1 MGCGEPGLVLLD
13 VTFSSEANTKRPADF
28 YARKMRDM
36 AADRGVGRASTRA
49 ALPALIPT
57 QEFFVPPRCA
67 NVKLQICAGSRPN
80 RGRGLGHQSRGNSL
94 IQSFCLIDN
103 LFVSSKLTTCCCAL
117 FILHHPLSRPPFHLW
132 SHRRGVLCGNMARQP
147 FENPIKKKIL
157 EANDPIRA
165 IEEFQLEKGIMLPS
179 LRPMLPLL
187 DLHGVRRL
195 EFHQSVLEE
204 LKGRL
209 TAQIDKLG
217 KSDKKEDHKML
228 QKLLD
233 DSFRFIKV
241 PTLQPIVMA
250 VLKNVNTLD
259 ENVLKMLTL
268 DRNIYKACD
277 VSVKRQ
283 IWLDFQSMFGDECSP
298 LIQDYIQEKEK
309 LLTDALDVNLPFYS
323 ITPKQRRQ
331 NKIIQEFA
339 QMVGDNFRLYE
350 TMVQFLRMLFL
361 KTKNIH
367 YCSLRV
373 EFLMALHDK
382 DVQGVT
388 TMDPVHK
395 FVWCLDACIR
405 EQAIDPRRSRELLSF
420 LESIRVGQEKILAD
434 ISMVLCDPY
443 AIHFLA
449 SSAFKTLNHLISNG
463 ALPRGNTVLIL
474 ILRLLN
480 LGLHSWDIINSSVYR
495 EPRLDVKLF
504 TKFIP
509 MMMTLIV
516 DDAIR
521 NLSAAKAEAV
531 AAAAVASSSTT
542 SLSTA
547 ESSSSATGTS
557 ADAASSTKDEAK
569 RESAIAMIEQSALPE
584 LFQRFIDK
592 DRLAAVLAK
601 HLSHFRV
608 KFASSSRQLVSRP
621 QM

>member
-1 MGCGEPGLVLLD
+1 MDL
-13 VTFSSEANTKRPADF
+13 
-28 YARKMRDM
+28 
-36 AADRGVGRASTRA
+36 
-49 ALPALIPT
+49 
-57 QEFFVPPRCA
+57 
-67 NVKLQICAGSRPN
+67 
-80 RGRGLGHQSRGNSL
+80 
-94 IQSFCLIDN
+94 
-103 LFVSSKLTTCCCAL
+103 
-117 FILHHPLSRPPFHLW
+117 
-132 SHRRGVLCGNMARQP
+132 QP
-147 FENPIKKKIL
+147 FENALLHGPQQLRAKIAAASDPIK
-157 EANDPIRA
+157 A

-187 DLHGVRRL
+187 DLHGVKRL

-209 TAQIDKLG
+209 KTQTDKLG
-217 KSDKKEDHKML
+217 KSDRKEDHRML
-228 QKLLD
+228 QELLVR
-233 DSFRFIKV
+233 SFGYIKV
-241 PTLQPIVMA
+241 PTLQPVVMA
-250 VLKNVNTLD
+250 LLKNVNNLD
-259 ENVLKMLTL
+259 EKILEMLTS
-268 DRNIYKACD
+268 DKNIYKACD

-298 LIQDYIQEKEK
+298 LFQDYIQEKEK
-309 LLTDALDVNLPFYS
+309 LLTDALDVDLPFYS

-339 QMVGDNFRLYE
+339 EMVGDNVRLYE
-350 TMVQFLRMLFL
+350 TMVQFLRTLFL

-373 EFLMALHDK
+373 EFLMALHDR
-382 DVQGVT
+382 DVQEVT

-395 FVWCLDACIR
+395 FIWCLDACIR
-405 EQAIDPRRSRELLSF
+405 EQAIDPKRSRELQTF
-420 LESIRVGQEKILAD
+420 LESIKSGQEHMLAD

-449 SSAFKTLNHLISNG
+449 SSAFKILDHLITDG
-463 ALPRGNTVLIL
+463 ALPRGHTVLIL

-521 NLSAAKAEAV
+521 NISAAKAEAAAS
-531 AAAAVASSSTT
+531 AAAA
-542 SLSTA
+542 
-547 ESSSSATGTS
+547 SSSSAPLSGSGSST
-557 ADAASSTKDEAK
+557 AATMSKAKTKDETNS
-569 RESAIAMIEQSALPE
+569 RESAIAMIEHSGPPPE

-608 KFASSSRQLVSRP
+608 KFASSNRQFVSRP
-621 QM
+621 QI